1 MVATMIQQSDPLP
14 TFNKARSMLCLEE
27 TSRSQQ
33 SSDSSAGSVLVAPSV
48 PSAQQPSSMPPHTY
62 VPNSVNF
69 GSNAPIYSRGGGN
82 YRNRGKRTNWRG
94 GRGVQNFGR
103 GGGRINF

>member
-82 YRNRGKRTNWRG
+82 YRNRGKRTNRG
-94 GRGVQNFGR
+94 GRGV
-103 GGGRINF
+103 